1 VSRPELW
8 TVFSEEEARASWKSM
23 WYVLRAGEENKLSVR
38 AGEMAQELR
47 VCTAL
52 AEDLSS
58 VLNTH
63 VG

>member
-1 VSRPELW
+1 
-8 TVFSEEEARASWKSM
+8 M